1 MGSLHSRNVGSG
13 ELFPRIEEW
22 KESEVPSGGSM
33 QKAGRWG
40 WVTKEKVPFTE
51 LRFSL
56 YSSRQHLRPHT

>member
-33 QKAGRWG
+33 QRQVGGSPKR
-40 WVTKEKVPFTE
+40 K
-51 LRFSL
+51 SL
-56 YSSRQHLRPHT
+56 SLSCAFLYTRRDSI